1 MSTLVTFNFVSQHV
15 RIVMCGDE
23 PWFVAADVC
32 DALTIS
38 NSRMALDRLDDDE
51 KGVSSIDTP
60 GGKQELSI
68 INESGLYSLILT
80 SRKPEAKKFKKWV
93 TSEVLPTLRKAGRY
107 EIPHPVAVPLLT
119 PGHLEMLNY
128 KAWRLARPFY
138 MHNSTRLWFLKYA
151 REYAGVKN
159 LAHIPISRFDDVM
172 DYLDS
177 QDKPTDHYLNDRIR
191 HERAFLT
198 QSLKREMDRRLGRD
212 GPEFE
217 LVAPNN

>member
-107 EIPHPVAVPLLT
+107 EMSGATLT
-119 PGHLEMLNY
+119 PSQIKDLY
-128 KAWRLARPFY
+128 KAATNLAQPFY
-138 MHNSTRLWFLKYA
+138 LENSTRLWLLKYA
-151 REYAGVKN
+151 REYAGVRCFN
-159 LAHIPISRFDDVM
+159 QIPAVRCNDVI
-172 DYLDS
+172 DYLES
-177 QDKPTDHYLNDRIR
+177 IRIPTKAYIRERIR

-198 QSLKREMDRRLGRD
+198 QTLQRELDRRLGYS
-212 GPEFE
+212 GPIFE
-217 LVAPNN
+217 MIAINKTDL